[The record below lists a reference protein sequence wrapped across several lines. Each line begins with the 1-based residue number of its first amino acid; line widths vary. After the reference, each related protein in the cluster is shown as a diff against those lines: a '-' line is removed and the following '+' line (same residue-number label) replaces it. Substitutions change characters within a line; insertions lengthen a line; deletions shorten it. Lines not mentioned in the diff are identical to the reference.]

1 MGTYKYLPYLDVPP
15 SACTATGMP
24 STELTPLKADMP
36 RLNNMQ
42 LVRTLMPAL
51 LGNALEFYDYACV
64 SSLTPELTKALFPD
78 DDYGRQ
84 LVWSIFALGQ
94 MVRPVGGIM
103 LGTLADR
110 HGRKRAIQF
119 AAVGMLVA
127 TVLMGSIPVTQQ
139 CGSGCK
145 WLGTVLLVMLRVAQ
159 GLCAGGE
166 VAIAY
171 ALAFEQSDPRSFG
184 VGVAMVAMSGSIAFL
199 VASTTTTLMEM
210 ATTEEQREEWGWRL
224 PFWLALPIGVPILWL
239 LNEIEESREFV
250 AMRER
255 AVKEDSH
262 AIDAKEPLPSSQQQP
277 NTDQVLSRSML
288 EHARRIQRAPLIVCC
303 GITATMASSQY
314 GVLTYFKDLL
324 ISDHVATVQD
334 AGLATTIAFASAFF
348 SQFLWGLL
356 VDLYSL
362 RTMAFIAMAMLLVCA
377 WPMWL
382 LLTWGAHVIF
392 CGAALAGLLCGS
404 SVIFMCICLDIF
416 PTAIRATA
424 FGFSYNVG
432 QLIFGAFAPL
442 LNNAMVDVLKN
453 GGLPAWLYLSLGP
466 SIWLYVAT
474 LIGFGTLCYV
484 ITNPQLTP
492 DSLRFSR
499 T

>member
-1 MGTYKYLPYLDVPP
+1 VHATLTMTNEPTL
-15 SACTATGMP
+15 CTKSMP
-24 STELTPLKADMP
+24 ISELTPLKADLP
-36 RLNNMQ
+36 RLNNIN

-51 LGNALEFYDYACV
+51 LGNTLEFYDYACF
-64 SSLTPELTKALFPD
+64 SSLTTELTKALFPD

-84 LVWSIFALGQ
+84 LIWCIFALGQ
-94 MVRPVGGIM
+94 MVRPLGGIM

-127 TVLMGSIPVTQQ
+127 TVLMGSIPVSRQ

-239 LNEIEESREFV
+239 LNEIEESREFI

-255 AVKEDSH
+255 ADKEESH
-262 AIDAKEPLPSSQQQP
+262 AATLHAKEPPPSSQQQP
-277 NTDQVLSRSML
+277 RAGQVLTRSML
-288 EHARRIQRAPLIVCC
+288 EHARRVQRAPLVICC
-303 GITATMASSQY
+303 GISATMASLQY
-314 GVLTYFKDLL
+314 GMLTYFKDLT
-324 ISDHVATVQD
+324 ISEHVATIQD
-334 AGLATTIAFASAFF
+334 AGLATTIAFASALF

-362 RTMAFIAMAMLLVCA
+362 RAMAFIAMAMLLICA
-377 WPMWL
+377 WPIWL
-382 LLTWGAHVIF
+382 LLTWGGHVIF
-392 CGAALAGLLCGS
+392 CGAASAGLLCGS
-404 SVIFMCICLDIF
+404 SVVFMCICLDIF

-432 QLIFGAFAPL
+432 QLLFGAFAPL
-442 LNNAMVDVLKN
+442 INNAMVDVLKN

-484 ITNPQLTP
+484 TTNPQLTP
-492 DSLRFSR
+492 DSLRFLR